1 MKTYLVFKQNGEI
14 EERNTELKILNIN
27 DFNLFNSISY
37 YGNFALIYNSNNNYK
52 NITVFSFTKDVFYGD
67 IFLFKVKENNKIS
80 NLTIAEYSKKLKCI
94 KCEQTD
100 LYYSSDEELLGF

>member
-14 EERNTELKILNIN
+14 DERKTELKILNIN

-37 YGNFALIYNSNNNYK
+37 YNNFALIYNSQNNYK
-52 NITVFSFTKDVFYGD
+52 NITVFSFTEDVFYGD
-67 IFLFKVKENNKIS
+67 ILLFKVKDNKLS
-80 NLTIAEYSKKLKCI
+80 NLSISDYSKKIKCI

-100 LYYSSDEELLGF
+100 LYYSSDE